1 MKFTGFERSALHQ
14 LEHLPSFDAAG
25 YARHRDALNRGL
37 IAPARAL
44 IGEVALDLDTPLTT
58 ARGSVSPLHA
68 DLRFAPAGAPRYK
81 DHLLLTAWHGPDKKT
96 GPTLWIRVDSSSVG
110 FASGVA
116 FTPAIRE
123 RWRAAVA
130 GAGGA
135 RFSSLLDELRKRHV
149 RHELEIAGD
158 ALRRVPPP
166 WTDDHP
172 RAELLRKTG
181 FQVRF
186 RIRLPREV
194 ERPEFAAWCA
204 EHLTTLLPTHRWLV
218 KHLLMD
224 HDASDLQW
232 FSY

>member
-1 MKFTGFERSALHQ
+1 MKFAGFERSALQQ

-25 YARHRDALNRGL
+25 YARHREELNRGL

-44 IGEVALDLDTPLTT
+44 IGEVALDLDAPLTT
-58 ARGSVSPLHA
+58 ARGSVSPLHT

-81 DHLLLTAWHGPDKKT
+81 DHLLLTAWHGSDKKT
-96 GPTLWIRVDSSSVG
+96 GPTLWIRVDSASVG

-116 FTPAIRE
+116 LTPAIRE
-123 RWRAAVA
+123 RWRAAVG

-135 RFSSLLDELRKRHV
+135 RLASLLDELRKRHA
-149 RHELEIAGD
+149 RHEVEVAGD

-166 WTDDHP
+166 WTDEHP

-186 RIRLPREV
+186 RMPLPPEV
-194 ERPEFAAWCA
+194 ERHELAAWCA
-204 EHLTTLLPTHRWLV
+204 GHLSELLPTHRWLV
-218 KHLLMD
+218 KHVFMEN
-224 HDASDLQW
+224 HAR
-232 FSY
+232 

>member
-1 MKFTGFERSALHQ
+1 MKFAGFERSALQ
-14 LEHLPSFDAAG
+14 RLEHLPSFDAAG
-25 YARHRDALNRGL
+25 YARHREALNRGL

-44 IGEVALDLDTPLTT
+44 IGEVALDLDAPLTT
-58 ARGSVSPLHA
+58 ARGSVSPLHT

-96 GPTLWIRVDSSSVG
+96 GPTLWIRVDSASVG

-123 RWRAAVA
+123 RWRAAVG

-135 RFSSLLDELRKRHV
+135 RFSPLLDELRKRHA
-149 RHELEIAGD
+149 RHEVEVAGD

-166 WTDDHP
+166 WTDEHP
-172 RAELLRKTG
+172 RAELLRKTA

-186 RIRLPREV
+186 RMPLPPEV

-204 EHLTTLLPTHRWLV
+204 EHLRELLPTHRWLV
-218 KHLLMD
+218 KHLFMED
-224 HDASDLQW
+224 DAG
-232 FSY
+232 